1 MGLTVIVISFN
12 TRDLTLACL
21 RSVHEGIAKA
31 RNEGCDVVVVDNVST
46 DDSVK
51 AIAARFPDIRLIR
64 SERNLGFAAANNRAA
79 KESTAEYL
87 LLLNPDT
94 VVLDGAIDRLLAFAR
109 EHPRA
114 GIWGGRTVFA
124 DRSLNPASCWGRQ
137 TPWSLVCTATGL
149 SSLLRGSSLFNPEG
163 YGGWKRDCQRE
174 VDIVSG
180 CFLLI
185 RRELWD
191 QLGGFDERFFVYGED
206 ADLCLRARKLGYRP
220 MITPEATIVHYGGAS
235 EKVRADKLVRLLT
248 AKTMLIRQHWSP
260 SRVGIGVRLLAAWP
274 LSRLIAFSVL
284 RCVGFKRDALSVWR
298 EVWRRKREWYGP

>member
-1 MGLTVIVISFN
+1 MVGIVIVSHN
-12 TRDLTLACL
+12 TKDMTLACIE
-21 RSVHEGIAKA
+21 SVLAQTMRPHEVI
-31 RNEGCDVVVVDNVST
+31 VVDNAST
-46 DDSVK
+46 DGSADAIEAEYPQVQLVRSV
-51 AIAARFPDIRLIR
+51 
-64 SERNLGFAAANNRAA
+64 RNLGFAAANNLAA

-94 VVLDGAIDRLLAFAR
+94 VVREGAIDKLVAFAESR
-109 EHPRA
+109 PEG
-114 GIWGGRTVFA
+114 GIWGGRTVFE
-124 DRSLNPASCWGRQ
+124 DGSLNPASCWRRQ
-137 TPWSLVCTATGL
+137 TLWSLVCMATGL
-149 SSLLRGSSLFNPEG
+149 GSLFRGSGWFNPEG
-163 YGGWKRDCQRE
+163 NGGWKRDCQRE

-191 QLGGFDERFFVYGED
+191 QLGGFDERFFIYGED
-206 ADLCLRARKLGYRP
+206 ADLCLRARKMGYRP

-248 AKTMLIRQHWSP
+248 AKMMLIRQHWSP

-284 RCVGFKRDALSVWR
+284 RCAGFKRDALSVWR